1 MPSAPTK
8 QQSKSKNASQQAQT
22 QSTGSRQDVEPNE
35 ISWNEI
41 DKLEE
46 KARQEREQD
55 EPTLKA
61 NARRASDALK
71 ERQNSI

>member
-1 MPSAPTK
+1 MLDLDL
-8 QQSKSKNASQQAQT
+8 Q
-22 QSTGSRQDVEPNE
+22 
-35 ISWNEI
+35 NEI

-46 KARQEREQD
+46 KARQEREQ

>member
-1 MPSAPTK
+1 MLDLDL
-8 QQSKSKNASQQAQT
+8 Q
-22 QSTGSRQDVEPNE
+22 
-35 ISWNEI
+35 NEI